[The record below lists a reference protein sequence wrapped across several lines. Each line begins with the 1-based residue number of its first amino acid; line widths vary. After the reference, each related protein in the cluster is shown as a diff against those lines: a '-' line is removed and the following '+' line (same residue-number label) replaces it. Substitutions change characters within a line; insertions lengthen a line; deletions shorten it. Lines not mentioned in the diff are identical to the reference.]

1 MKDARTI
8 EIPEHWRVAVTLAQL
23 LQRLETSAER
33 SSADQYRAVV
43 RHLADEL
50 SRAEPGPELDALLNS
65 FPAAAEL
72 YENQQYAQAGLC
84 RQPLELSLDTELQA
98 RQALARIARP

>member
-8 EIPEHWRVAVTLAQL
+8 EIPERWRVAVTLAQL

-50 SRAEPGPELDALLNS
+50 SRAEPGAELEALLNT

-84 RQPLELSLDTELQA
+84 RQPLELSLNTEQQA
-98 RQALARIARP
+98 RKEIERIARP

>member
-1 MKDARTI
+1 MKDPRTI
-8 EIPEHWRVAVTLAQL
+8 EIPERWRVAVTLAQL
-23 LQRLETSAER
+23 LQRLETSAEP

-50 SRAEPGPELDALLNS
+50 SRAEPGRELEALLNS

-84 RQPLELSLDTELQA
+84 RQRLELSLNTELQA